1 MEKFEPIGNRW
12 RRFVD
17 LVFEEKKKSHV
28 AVRGT
33 LLTIVGSRRLVRRLG
48 GTVGGVGTVSKR
60 TADPSGGEGCGK
72 MGRSVG
78 QRWLK
83 PSV

>member
-1 MEKFEPIGNRW
+1 M
-12 RRFVD
+12 
-17 LVFEEKKKSHV
+17 FEEGKKKSHV

-33 LLTIVGSRRLVRRLG
+33 LLTIVGSRRLARRLG

-72 MGRSVG
+72 MGASRHLCFLRPRMVIG
-78 QRWLK
+78 
-83 PSV
+83 

>member
-1 MEKFEPIGNRW
+1 MEKVCLLGFGKK
-12 RRFVD
+12 
-17 LVFEEKKKSHV
+17 KKKSHV

-33 LLTIVGSRRLVRRLG
+33 LLTIVGSRRLARRLG

-78 QRWLK
+78 QRLLR